1 MAEGGGLR
9 PIEDRLLD
17 TASALARS
25 GARRR
30 HMHNF
35 HRDSAEPIQRML
47 NALEPESYV
56 QPHRHRPGSDVE
68 IFLGLRGRLGV
79 LEFDEE
85 GAVRGAVILD
95 PAGPVRGIEIP
106 AGIWHT
112 ILALEPGTVVY
123 EVKAGPY
130 DPARAKEPAPWAPP
144 EGDPH
149 APGYLARLREALGA
163 GAPIL
168 PSPRQ
173 LPESDRVR
181 PRRSGGR

>member
-1 MAEGGGLR
+1 MAERRGLR

-17 TASALARS
+17 AASARARA

-35 HRDSAEPIQRML
+35 HRDAAEPIQRML

-56 QPHRHRPGSDVE
+56 QPHRHRPGSEVE
-68 IFLGLRGRLGV
+68 IFVGLRGRLGV
-79 LEFDEE
+79 LAFDEA
-85 GAVRGAVILD
+85 GAVCAAFVLD

-144 EGDPH
+144 EGDPR
-149 APGYLARLREALGA
+149 ATGYLARLREALDL
-163 GAPIL
+163 GAPI
-168 PSPRQ
+168 PSSPRQ
-173 LPESDRVR
+173 PPERESAG
-181 PRRSGGR
+181 PRSPGG